1 MKQASMDE
9 SILSGFFLPTSVHV
23 TLYFYVS
30 STVQQKYQNTD
41 FLYVYLYV

>member
-9 SILSGFFLPTSVHV
+9 SILSVFLPISVHV